1 MNALPKVS
9 LIIVSHNRPAELA
22 RVLSSL
28 RYLDYPTF
36 EVIVVSNHDPRALFP
51 AIFGIEHI
59 KFVPFERANI
69 SAARNLGI
77 NAAAGEIIAFC
88 DDDAVPEPTWLSH
101 LVAGFADPA
110 IAAAGGYVRGRNGI
124 SFQWQ
129 GNRFDRFGNQF
140 PLKPVPNETLAIS
153 GNAEFGVKTEGT
165 NCAYRADTLRA
176 LGGFD
181 ESFCYYLDETDL
193 NYRLGLAGWKTALV
207 PKAEVH
213 HRFAANDTR
222 NRQRAPKD
230 LFQIGASKAYFCKKH
245 ANSSDLKA
253 ELDRFQTAQRI
264 RLIKFMLAG
273 SIEPRDLR
281 RIMPTLLA
289 GYQDG
294 LSRQPILNKLSSRGN
309 KAFQAFPAGMT
320 GGACLGF
327 ACRWWQWPKY
337 RKGIKVLSARGY
349 SVTVFR
355 LSLSTMFH
363 RMRFCPEGYWL
374 QSGGI
379 FGRAERKSTIFR
391 KSSLIVRAESELT
404 RLKEVRP
411 IKKLSSWNELEALVK
426 S

>member
-9 LIIVSHNRPAELA
+9 LIIVSHNRPAELK
-22 RVLSSL
+22 RVLGSL
-28 RYLDYPTF
+28 RYLDYAAF
-36 EVIVVSNHDPRALFP
+36 EVIVVSQHDPRVLFP
-51 AIFGIEHI
+51 AVFGIEHV
-59 KFVPFERANI
+59 KFVAFEQANI
-69 SAARNLGI
+69 SVARNLGI
-77 NAAAGEIIAFC
+77 NVAAGEIIAFC

-101 LVAGFADPA
+101 LVTGFAEPEV
-110 IAAAGGYVRGRNGI
+110 AAAGGYVRGRNGI
-124 SFQWQ
+124 TFQWQ

-140 PLKPVPNETLAIS
+140 PLTPVPGETLTVS
-153 GNAEFGVKTEGT
+153 GNAEFGIKTEGT
-165 NCAYRADTLRA
+165 NCAYRADILRA

-181 ESFCYYLDETDL
+181 ENFHYYLDETDL

-207 PKAEVH
+207 PRAEVH
-213 HRFAANDTR
+213 HRFAASDTR

-245 ANSSDLKA
+245 ANSSELKA
-253 ELDRFQTAQRI
+253 ELDRFQKAQRD

-273 SIEPRDLR
+273 SIEPRDVR
-281 RIMPTLLA
+281 RIMLTLRA
-289 GYQDG
+289 GFRDG
-294 LSRQPILNKLSSRGN
+294 LSRQPAISKLSSSCSQT
-309 KAFQAFPAGMT
+309 FQAFPAELT

-337 RKGIKVLSARGY
+337 RKGIKALSARGY

-363 RMRFCPEGYWL
+363 RMMFHPEGYWL

>member
-1 MNALPKVS
+1 MIPVS
-9 LIIVSHNRPAELA
+9 
-22 RVLSSL
+22 
-28 RYLDYPTF
+28 
-36 EVIVVSNHDPRALFP
+36 VIVVSRGRPGPLGLCLTGLGQLCYDNYELVVVADPAGSETVSALGL
-51 AIFGIEHI
+51 AHRI
-59 KFVPFERANI
+59 KSVAFDLANI

-309 KAFQAFPAGMT
+309 QAFQAFPAGMT

-327 ACRWWQWPKY
+327 ACRWWQWRNLP
-337 RKGIKVLSARGY
+337 GSGAAGGALSGCLPDRG
-349 SVTVFR
+349 
-355 LSLSTMFH
+355 
-363 RMRFCPEGYWL
+363 
-374 QSGGI
+374 
-379 FGRAERKSTIFR
+379 
-391 KSSLIVRAESELT
+391 
-404 RLKEVRP
+404 
-411 IKKLSSWNELEALVK
+411 
-426 S
+426 